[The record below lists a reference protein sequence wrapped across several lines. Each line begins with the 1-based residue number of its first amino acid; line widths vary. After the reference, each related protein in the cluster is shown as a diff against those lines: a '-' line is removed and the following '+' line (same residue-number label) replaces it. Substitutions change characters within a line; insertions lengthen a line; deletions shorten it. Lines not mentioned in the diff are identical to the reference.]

1 MGLNTCYTI
10 YSYIDNNQ
18 KGGNKMSFLEFKVL
32 RFNNRFWIKDGK
44 IVSDNENGNN
54 AMVVPATSGKK
65 NLECAGNIL
74 IENNP
79 DLIEIFK
86 GTKPFGIE
94 DLDYCITCL
103 DNRLLKIQPKNGDVY
118 TSSFNEDEGLS
129 FKMDGSPAYFSHM
142 GIPWKEYL
150 LTDKNC
156 ARSFERYIN
165 KKINRSVK
173 VNFRASYIDVMD
185 IFTGEIFS
193 IIRQD
198 GDYNLLNESS
208 QEEKWKN
215 VALKEVGIKEFYD
228 IIEQDIDKHCLTV
241 NEEIIEFLTLHMF
254 FNYSKGFF
262 NIGSKQFEDIKN
274 AKMYAL
280 YDKLYIKG
288 TTTLVPGEDSTLIG
302 YYVTCNAK
310 MLFDEDSYLNGYS
323 NVIMNMFL
331 DKTEKEYALE
341 NLKEQPIRKRNLTS
355 QCFTLKF
362 NNDVDNPRVFY
373 EGDSGETI
381 ELIQKRS
388 VSLATIWQ

>member
-1 MGLNTCYTI
+1 
-10 YSYIDNNQ
+10 
-18 KGGNKMSFLEFKVL
+18 MSFLEFKVL

-79 DLIEIFK
+79 ALIEIFK

-129 FKMDGSPAYFSHM
+129 FEMNGSPAYFSHM

-173 VNFRASYIDVMD
+173 VNFRASCIDVMD

-193 IIRQD
+193 IIKQD

-241 NEEIIEFLTLHMF
+241 NEEIIEFF
-254 FNYSKGFF
+254 R
-262 NIGSKQFEDIKN
+262 
-274 AKMYAL
+274 
-280 YDKLYIKG
+280 DK
-288 TTTLVPGEDSTLIG
+288 
-302 YYVTCNAK
+302 
-310 MLFDEDSYLNGYS
+310 
-323 NVIMNMFL
+323 
-331 DKTEKEYALE
+331 
-341 NLKEQPIRKRNLTS
+341 
-355 QCFTLKF
+355 
-362 NNDVDNPRVFY
+362 
-373 EGDSGETI
+373 
-381 ELIQKRS
+381 
-388 VSLATIWQ
+388 